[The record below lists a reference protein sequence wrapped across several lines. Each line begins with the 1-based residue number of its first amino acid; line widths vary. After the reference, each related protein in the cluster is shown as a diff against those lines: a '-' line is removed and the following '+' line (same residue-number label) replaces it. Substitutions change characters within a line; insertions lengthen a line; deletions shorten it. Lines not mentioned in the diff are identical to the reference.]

1 MSRSVGGGC
10 YIANTDTDA
19 CSQIRNLGE
28 SAVDLGLTGQTAVVT
43 GASKGIG
50 LAIARG
56 LAAEGCAVQ
65 LVARSRSAIES
76 AAQSIR
82 TQYAVDAKAHALDLA
97 RSESVAALFDAT
109 GTPDILVNN
118 AGAIPGGDLQAVDE
132 ARWRAAW
139 DLKVFGYI
147 NLSRAYY
154 AAMRSRHKGVIINVT
169 GLAADRLDT
178 GYIAG
183 STGNSAL
190 NAFTRTLGSYS
201 IEDGIRVLAVS
212 PGAVETERL
221 VTLMKTR
228 AADKLGDAERWREF
242 VKGLPLGRPAT
253 VEEVANVV
261 VFAASAR
268 ASYLSGT
275 VITVDGGHN
284 ARSGAFT

>member
-1 MSRSVGGGC
+1 M
-10 YIANTDTDA
+10 
-19 CSQIRNLGE
+19 E
-28 SAVDLGLTGQTAVVT
+28 LGLTGKTAVVT

-50 LAIARG
+50 LAVARG
-56 LAAEGCAVQ
+56 LAAEGCTVHI
-65 LVARSRSAIES
+65 VSRNRAAIDS
-76 AAQSIR
+76 AAQDIR
-82 TQYAVDAKAHALDLA
+82 AQYAVEVGAHALDLA
-97 RSESVAALFDAT
+97 QSESVAALLEAT

-118 AGAIPGGDLQAVDE
+118 AGAIPGGDLQAIDE

-147 NLSRAYY
+147 NLSRAFY
-154 AAMRSRHKGVIINVT
+154 AAMRSRRKGVIVNVT

-183 STGNSAL
+183 STGNAAL

-212 PGAVETERL
+212 PGAVETERI

-228 AADKLGDAERWREF
+228 AADKLGDPERWREYL
-242 VKGLPLGRPAT
+242 KGLPLGRPAS
-253 VEEVANVV
+253 VDEVADVV

-268 ASYLSGT
+268 AAYLSGI
-275 VITVDGGHN
+275 VITVDGGQN
-284 ARSGAFT
+284 ARTGAFT

>member
-1 MSRSVGGGC
+1 M
-10 YIANTDTDA
+10 
-19 CSQIRNLGE
+19 E
-28 SAVDLGLTGQTAVVT
+28 LGLKGKTAVVT

-56 LAAEGCAVQ
+56 LAAEGCAVHI
-65 LVARSRSAIES
+65 VSRSRTGIDDAARGIRTEY
-76 AAQSIR
+76 AVEVTAHAFDLAQSEN
-82 TQYAVDAKAHALDLA
+82 VGALLK
-97 RSESVAALFDAT
+97 AT

-154 AAMRSRHKGVIINVT
+154 AAMRAQRKGVIVNVT

-183 STGNSAL
+183 SAGNAAL

-212 PGAVETERL
+212 PGAVETDRI

-228 AADKLGDAERWREF
+228 AADKLGDPERWREF
-242 VKGLPLGRPAT
+242 LKGLPLGRDAS
-253 VEEVANVV
+253 VEEVAEVV
-261 VFAASAR
+261 VFAA
-268 ASYLSGT
+268 
-275 VITVDGGHN
+275 
-284 ARSGAFT
+284 

>member
-1 MSRSVGGGC
+1 M
-10 YIANTDTDA
+10 
-19 CSQIRNLGE
+19 
-28 SAVDLGLTGQTAVVT
+28 DLGLKGQSAVVT

-50 LAIARG
+50 LAIARA

-65 LVARSRSAIES
+65 IVSRGREAIES
-76 AAQSIR
+76 AARDIR
-82 TQYAVDAKAHALDLA
+82 RQHGVEVKGHALDLSL
-97 RSESVAALFDAT
+97 SENVAALLEAT
-109 GTPDILVNN
+109 STPDILVNN

-147 NLSRAYY
+147 NLCRAYY
-154 AAMRSRHKGVIINVT
+154 GAMRSRRKGVIVNVT
-169 GLAADRLDT
+169 GLAADRLDS

-201 IEDGIRVLAVS
+201 LEEGIRVLAVS

-221 VTLMKTR
+221 VTLMKIR
-228 AADKLGDAERWREF
+228 AADKLGDPERWREF
-242 VKGLPLGRPAT
+242 VKGLPQGRPAS
-253 VEEVANVV
+253 VEEIANVV
-261 VFAASAR
+261 TFAASAR
-268 ASYLSGT
+268 ASYVTGT

-284 ARSGAFT
+284 ARNSAFT

>member
-1 MSRSVGGGC
+1 V
-10 YIANTDTDA
+10 
-19 CSQIRNLGE
+19 E
-28 SAVDLGLTGQTAVVT
+28 LGLTGQTAVVT

-50 LAIARG
+50 LAVARG
-56 LAAEGCAVQ
+56 LAAEGCAVHI
-65 LVARSRSAIES
+65 VARNHAAIES
-76 AAQSIR
+76 AAQGIR
-82 TQYAVDAKAHALDLA
+82 KQYAVTAKAHALDLA
-97 RSESVAALFDAT
+97 RSESVAALIDAT

-118 AGAIPGGDLQAVDE
+118 AGAIPGGDLLTVDE
-132 ARWRAAW
+132 TRWRAAW

-147 NLSRAYY
+147 NLCRAYY
-154 AAMRSRHKGVIINVT
+154 AAMRSKRKGVIINVT

-221 VTLMKTR
+221 VTLMRTR
-228 AADKLGDAERWREF
+228 AADKLGDPERWREF
-242 VKGLPLGRPAT
+242 VKGLPLGRPAS
-253 VEEVANVV
+253 VQEVANVV
-261 VFAASAR
+261 VFAASAA

-284 ARSGAFT
+284 ARNGAFT

>member
-1 MSRSVGGGC
+1 M
-10 YIANTDTDA
+10 
-19 CSQIRNLGE
+19 E
-28 SAVDLGLTGQTAVVT
+28 LGLGDRTAVVT

-56 LAAEGCAVQ
+56 LAAEGCAVH
-65 LVARSRSAIES
+65 LVARDRVALEK
-76 AAQSIR
+76 AAEGIR
-82 TQYAVDAKAHALDLA
+82 AEFKVWASTHALDLA
-97 RSESVAALFDAT
+97 RSESVAALTAAT

-118 AGAIPGGDLQAVDE
+118 AGAIPGGDLQTVDE

-154 AAMRSRHKGVIINVT
+154 GLMQERKRGVIINVT
-169 GLAADRLDT
+169 GLAADRLDA

-183 STGNSAL
+183 STGNAGL

-201 IEDGIRVLAVS
+201 LEHGIRVLAVS

-221 VTLMKTR
+221 VTLMRTR
-228 AADKLGDAERWREF
+228 AADRLGDAERWREF
-242 VKGLPLGRPAT
+242 VEGLPMGRPAA
-253 VEEVANVV
+253 VKEVADVV
-261 VFAASAR
+261 VFAASDR
-268 ASYLSGT
+268 ASYVSGI

-284 ARSGAFT
+284 ARGGAFTR

>member
-1 MSRSVGGGC
+1 M
-10 YIANTDTDA
+10 
-19 CSQIRNLGE
+19 
-28 SAVDLGLTGQTAVVT
+28 DLGLKGKTAVVT

-56 LAAEGCAVQ
+56 LAAEGCAVHI
-65 LVARSRSAIES
+65 VSRSRQAIDQ
-76 AAQSIR
+76 AAQGIR
-82 TQYAVDAKAHALDLA
+82 TEYAVEVTAHALDLS
-97 RSESVAALFDAT
+97 RSESVGALLGAT

-154 AAMRSRHKGVIINVT
+154 AAMRSKRKGVIINVT
-169 GLAADRLDT
+169 GLAADRLDA

-183 STGNSAL
+183 SAGNAAL

-212 PGAVETERL
+212 PGAVETERI

-228 AADKLGDAERWREF
+228 AADKLGDPERWREF
-242 VKGLPLGRPAT
+242 LKGLPLGRPAS
-253 VEEVANVV
+253 VEEVADVV
-261 VFAASAR
+261 VFAASVR
-268 ASYLSGT
+268 AAYLSGI
-275 VITVDGGHN
+275 VINVDGGHN
-284 ARSGAFT
+284 ARMGAFT

>member
-1 MSRSVGGGC
+1 M
-10 YIANTDTDA
+10 
-19 CSQIRNLGE
+19 
-28 SAVDLGLTGQTAVVT
+28 DLGLKGRTAVIT

-50 LAIARG
+50 LAVAHG
-56 LAAEGCAVQ
+56 FAVEGCSVH
-65 LVARSRSAIES
+65 LVARSQ
-76 AAQSIR
+76 AALEAAAARIR
-82 TQYAVDAKAHALDLA
+82 AEHGVEVTVHALDLA
-97 RSESVAALFDAT
+97 RSDSVAALLAAT

-118 AGAIPGGDLQAVDE
+118 AGAIPGGDLQTVDE

-154 AAMRSRHKGVIINVT
+154 AAMQRRGRGVIVNVT
-169 GLAADRLDT
+169 GLAGDRLDS

-183 STGNSAL
+183 STGNAGL

-201 IEDGIRVLAVS
+201 LEHGIRVVGVS
-212 PGAVETERL
+212 PGAVETDRL
-221 VTLMKTR
+221 VTLMRTR
-228 AADKLGDAERWREF
+228 AADRLGDAERWREL
-242 VKGLPLGRPAT
+242 VEGLPLGRAAS

-261 VFAASAR
+261 VFAASDR

-284 ARSGAFT
+284 ARGGAFTR